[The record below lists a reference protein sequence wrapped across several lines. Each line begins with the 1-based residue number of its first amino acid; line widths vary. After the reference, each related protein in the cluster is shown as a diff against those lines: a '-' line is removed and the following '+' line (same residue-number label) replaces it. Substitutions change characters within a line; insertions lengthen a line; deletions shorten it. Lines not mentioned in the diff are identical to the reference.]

1 MNKIL
6 GSGLLI
12 EMANMV
18 FFFSFKSEKEG
29 DKEDCEREVPET
41 W

>member
-6 GSGLLI
+6 GSGVLI

-18 FFFSFKSEKEG
+18 FFSLKSKKEG
-29 DKEDCEREVPET
+29 HKEDCEREIPET

>member
-6 GSGLLI
+6 GSGVLI

-18 FFFSFKSEKEG
+18 FFFSLKSEKEEG
-29 DKEDCEREVPET
+29 KEDCEREIPET
-41 W
+41 